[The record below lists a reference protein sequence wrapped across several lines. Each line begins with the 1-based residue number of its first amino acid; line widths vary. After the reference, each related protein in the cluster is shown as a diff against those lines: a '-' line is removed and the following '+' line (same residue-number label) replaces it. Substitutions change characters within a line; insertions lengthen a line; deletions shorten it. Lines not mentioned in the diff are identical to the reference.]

1 MSFSRNTQFILS
13 GQSAGFDAV
22 DFWEWHGAN
31 CLDGSIRGSIAE
43 FVIMKA
49 LGIKQERKAW
59 AAYDLDFHGYRI
71 EVKSTSLFTLKHGKD
86 VRQYTGN
93 QRLTFSIE
101 PKHVHQIGG
110 DWTSRNRNSDL
121 YIFALL
127 TSPDASLLDAWDF
140 YAVPTSVLDDMFPEY
155 KTISI
160 TSIENAGF
168 QKCGYSSLL
177 QTVNQLLFGGSAMY
191 EKQTSTVRV
200 GSEKEKEELQR
211 LIACYQAANSS
222 DRKSVWVSLEKY
234 LNKPNL
240 VQGGKAFESQHTSAG
255 NQN

>member
-1 MSFSRNTQFILS
+1 MTDTLNLCYP
-13 GQSAGFDAV
+13 GHPAGFDVV

-31 CLDGSIRGSIAE
+31 CLDGSIRGSMAE

-59 AAYDLDFHGYRI
+59 AAYDLDFHGYCI

-86 VRQYTGN
+86 VRQYVGN

-101 PKHVHQIGG
+101 PKHIHQIGG

-127 TSPDASLLDAWDF
+127 TSPDASLLDAWEF
-140 YAVPTSVLDDMFPEY
+140 YAVPTSVLDDMFPEH

-177 QTVNQLLFGGSAMY
+177 QTVNQLLFGGSMMS

-200 GSEKEKEELQR
+200 GSEQEKEELQR
-211 LIACYQAANSS
+211 LIACYQAANSH
-222 DRKSVWVSLEKY
+222 DRESVWVSLGKY
-234 LNKPNL
+234 LNGSNSA
-240 VQGGKAFESQHTSAG
+240 QGGKGFENQYTSAG
-255 NQN
+255 SQN